1 MNNIIMEL
9 LLYIV
14 LAVVFFCIVKILL
27 DRTYLENL
35 EMRLSTLTGK
45 MYGVQEMLPNSDDS
59 VEMIAKLDIFINQF
73 TRYLD
78 SKYPNDKKVKRLVNR
93 IADTKF
99 EESEYEKDVSSYTV
113 NKGEMIKFCVRHKN
127 DDKDHHDFDTL
138 LFVVIH
144 ELAHVVSITKG
155 HNQEFL
161 ENFKWLLKEASQ
173 SGLYHP
179 QDYSKRPITYCGV
192 RVTNNPM
199 L

>member
-1 MNNIIMEL
+1 MNYIIFEI

-14 LAVVFFCIVKILL
+14 LAIIFFCIVKILL
-27 DRTYLENL
+27 DRNYLETL

-73 TRYLD
+73 VRYLD

-93 IADTKF
+93 IAETKF
-99 EESEYEKDVSSYTV
+99 EESEYEPDVSSYTV

-173 SGLYHP
+173 SGLYYP